1 MFGDEKGDSW
11 QWMPYILIIG
21 AIVFLFWDPLG
32 MKNTEV
38 KYIVTNAPGP
48 TRTPGFLVG
57 DANAN
62 QDGAPAAQL
71 VGDAENSVIEGSDYP
86 NALSTGPRTSPTK
99 TWPEVGNGTWI
110 NVSQNADGYIFNGC
124 VRTTRKGVRIT
135 NSEIR
140 GDCATALLYDEGGA
154 GVFDYNTVIDVGRQ
168 GAAALGCGTSSRF
181 FRNNVRGAA
190 DGVAE
195 GTNCQVIEN
204 YIHDLDEFLIDGSGT
219 HNEGVAIEDPATTG
233 MKITKNTFENTCG
246 KNDLKGQGCAGVVY
260 IANGAAGNTV
270 DGNYIKRWNGPNTGF
285 LFHIVGS
292 GINDIKNNVIECA
305 NVTGFGFANGGRSML
320 SNNTECIK

>member
-1 MFGDEKGDSW
+1 MFGDEKHDSW
-11 QWMPYILIIG
+11 KWMPYILIIG
-21 AIVFLFWDPLG
+21 AMLFLFWDPLG
-32 MKNTEV
+32 MKSTEI

-48 TRTPGFLVG
+48 TLNPAFIAEN
-57 DANAN
+57 ANA
-62 QDGAPAAQL
+62 Q
-71 VGDAENSVIEGSDYP
+71 AENGRALVAATGENAAVAASDYP
-86 NALSTGPRTSPTK
+86 DALSTGPRKSPTK
-99 TWPEVGNGTWI
+99 TWPQAGNGTWI
-110 NVSQNADGYIFNGC
+110 NVGQNADGYIFNGC

-181 FRNNVRGAA
+181 YRNNVRGAA

-195 GTNCQVIEN
+195 GTNCQVVEN
-204 YIHDLDEFLIDGSGT
+204 YIHDLDEFLVDGFGT
-219 HNEGVAIEDPATTG
+219 HNEGVSIEDPATTG

-246 KNDLKGQGCAGVVY
+246 KNNLKGQGCAGVIY
-260 IANGAAGNTV
+260 IANGAAGNTI
-270 DGNYIKRWNGPNTGF
+270 DGNYIKRWNGQNTGF

-305 NVTGFGFANGGRSML
+305 NITGFGVANGGRSTL
-320 SNNTECIK
+320 TNNTECPQ